1 VHKEI
6 AITGIGVGLPTH
18 SQSQANLVSFLSSQ
32 LPLTP
37 IEKRRLKTV
46 YLASGIQSRYS
57 VIADLKQL
65 LKLFTF
71 GNETT
76 NIQGLN
82 TKERMSLYQEH
93 ALPLATKAINDC
105 LKNSTTHITHLI
117 TVSCTGMY
125 APGLDIDIIHY
136 LNLSSSTHRLCINF
150 MGCYGVF
157 NALKTAEAICK
168 ANEQAAVLIVSV
180 EMCSLHLQG
189 LQSIDHLISSAIFSD
204 GAGALLVQCNATTK
218 KRFVINDFYCD
229 LMPQGQKDMTWD
241 IGNHG
246 FDIILSSYVPELI
259 KSGIHPFIEKLF
271 SNKDLHFNQC
281 QHYAIHPGGKKILEA
296 CEVALK
302 LNKQDL
308 DPSYQVLSE
317 YGNMS
322 SATIIFVLQKIWN
335 TLTKAQS
342 NEKIFS
348 CAFGPGLT
356 LESML
361 LSTRYV

>member
-6 AITGIGVGLPTH
+6 AITGIGIGLPIH
-18 SQSQANLVSFLSSQ
+18 SQSQTELLSFLNTHLS
-32 LPLTP
+32 LTP
-37 IEKRRLKTV
+37 VEKRRLKAV
-46 YLASGIQSRYS
+46 YLSSGIQDRFS
-57 VIADLKQL
+57 VIPDLKQL
-65 LKLFTF
+65 IKLFTLE
-71 GNETT
+71 NETT
-76 NIQGLN
+76 KQQGLN

-105 LKNSTTHITHLI
+105 LQTSTAHITHLI

-125 APGLDIDIIHY
+125 APGLDIDIIHH
-136 LNLSSSTHRLCINF
+136 LNLSLSTHRLCINF

-157 NALKTAEAICK
+157 NALKTAESICK
-168 ANEQAAVLIVSV
+168 ANEQASVLIVSV

-204 GAGALLVQCNATTK
+204 GAGALLVQCNAKK

-229 LMPQGQKDMTWD
+229 LMPQGKKDMTWD

-259 KSGIHPFIEKLF
+259 HSGIHSFVEKLF
-271 SNKDLHFNQC
+271 LNTDLHFNQC

-296 CEVALK
+296 CESALQ

-308 DPSYQVLSE
+308 LPSYQVLSQ

-322 SATIIFVLQKIWN
+322 SATIIFVLKKIWN
-335 TLTKAQS
+335 TLTKEQS
-342 NEKIFS
+342 GEKIFS

-361 LSTRYV
+361 LSTQYV